1 MTSLDP
7 IAGNLLHPDTRLLE
21 AIERMDAVRRKL
33 IVVVDDDRRLLGT
46 VSDGDIRRGLMRRLA
61 MDAAV
66 SAVMNRD
73 PVAVAVA
80 GTEADAMARLAERGV
95 SLAPLLD
102 DHGRVVGLYPDTAI
116 ATKAR
121 DNLVVIMAGGRG
133 VRLAPLTQT
142 CPKPMLKVAGRPLL
156 ESIIERLRD
165 QGFSRFRLAVNYLAE
180 VITDHFG
187 DGSSMGVEIDYLRE
201 DHPRG
206 TAGALS
212 LLREPVTA
220 PLVVLNGDVLTRLA
234 FGDLIDFHQEHG
246 AVATLCVREHQFQAP
261 HGVAEIDG
269 VRLTSLR
276 EKPTFRWQANAG
288 IYCLDGTLLSRIPR
302 DGPFDMPELLSAL
315 AGDGERVCAYP
326 MHEYWLDI
334 GRPPDF
340 ESAQAAAVSFPLDG
354 RID

>member
-1 MTSLDP
+1 MIRAGD
-7 IAGNLLHPDTRLLE
+7 IAGNLIGPETPLLQT
-21 AIERMDAVRRKL
+21 IERMDSVRRKL
-33 IVVVDDDRRLLGT
+33 LLVIDPDGRLLGT
-46 VSDGDIRRGLMRRLA
+46 VSDGDIRRGLMRRLT

-66 SAVMNRD
+66 REVMNAA
-73 PVAVAVA
+73 PVALR
-80 GTEADAMARLAERGV
+80 TESSDAENIQRLSERGV
-95 SLAPLLD
+95 GIAPVLD
-102 DHGRVVGLYPDTAI
+102 HHDRVVGLYPDAVG
-116 ATKAR
+116 ASSAR

-156 ESIIERLRD
+156 ETIIERLHA

-187 DGSSMGVEIDYLRE
+187 DGSAMGVEIEYLRE

-212 LLREPVTA
+212 LIRDDITEPI
-220 PLVVLNGDVLTRLA
+220 LVMNGDVLTRLA
-234 FGDLIDFHQEHG
+234 FGELIDFHLEH
-246 AVATLCVREHQFQAP
+246 AARATLCVREHQFQAP
-261 HGVAEIDG
+261 HGVAELDG

-288 IYCLDGTLLSRIPR
+288 IYCLDGSLLSLIPAE
-302 DGPFDMPELLSAL
+302 GPYDMPELLSGL
-315 AGDGERVCAYP
+315 AAAGERVCGYP

-334 GRPPDF
+334 GQPPDF
-340 ESAQAAAVSFPLDG
+340 AVAQSEFVTVFPA
-354 RID
+354 